1 MITGTAKHLVAQA
14 FLPVIG
20 RGNPRP
26 TCVDDYIA
34 ASQTRMSVPPIWSVF
49 LLISLITISTGAAPR
64 PNILIILADDMGYSD
79 IGCFGSEISTPN
91 LDALAKDGVRLTE
104 FYNTGRCCPTRAS
117 LMTGLYPHQAGVGHM
132 TWASEQY
139 PGYKGDLSHNTPTIA
154 EVLHTAGYSTYMCG
168 KWHITINDQPN
179 KPHENWPP
187 QRGFDRFYGTIK
199 GGGSYYDPP
208 MLVRDMKII
217 TPWADPEYKP
227 EHYYYTDALGDQAIR
242 YLTEHAEK
250 EKDKPFFM
258 YLAFTAPHWPL
269 HAPADTVEK
278 YKGKYD
284 EGYEPIRAG
293 RYNKLKELGIIDPNW
308 ALSDAPEA
316 WSAVPHK
323 KWESHNME
331 VYAAQVDRLD
341 QNVGRVVG
349 ALKKNGQLDN
359 TLILFFSDNGGC
371 AENTGRQSNA
381 KKLENAKPPK
391 RTDETPATV
400 TVPLFTRDGRPI
412 HSGPQAV
419 SGPDDSYIAYG
430 RDWANVSNTPFRMYK
445 HYNHEGGISAPF
457 IASWPKG
464 IDGHGQLEKEPA
476 HLIDI
481 MATCID
487 LSGAKFP
494 TEFNGGKTTEL
505 HGVSLIPEFH
515 GQPLNRSYPLFWEHE
530 GNRAIREG
538 KWKLVALGADGAWEL
553 YDMDTDRTELHDL
566 SKEQPDRVKEM
577 SEKWQKWAE
586 ASQVLP
592 LNPRKEAMKSGAE

>member
-1 MITGTAKHLVAQA
+1 MIRNFVSLLCFEDSDYLAAGLAPREISDRSVRS
-14 FLPVIG
+14 
-20 RGNPRP
+20 RGASP
-26 TCVDDYIA
+26 A
-34 ASQTRMSVPPIWSVF
+34 ASWVGAIVALIVF
-49 LLISLITISTGAAPR
+49 CTFAINAAPR

-79 IGCFGSEISTPN
+79 IGCFGSEIQTPN
-91 LDALAKDGVRLTE
+91 LDALAKNGVRLTQ

-132 TWASEQY
+132 TWKAEGL
-139 PGYKGDLSHNTPTIA
+139 PGYMGDLSKSTPTIA

-242 YLTEHAEK
+242 YLTEHSQQN
-250 EKDKPFFM
+250 KDKPFFM
-258 YLAFTAPHWPL
+258 YLAFTSPHWPL
-269 HAPADTVEK
+269 HAPADTIEK

-284 EGYEPIRAG
+284 GGYEPIRAA

-316 WSAVPHK
+316 WSAVKHHE
-323 KWESHNME
+323 WESHNME
-331 VYAAQVDRLD
+331 VYAAQVDRMD
-341 QNVGRVVG
+341 QNIGRVVES
-349 ALKKNGQLDN
+349 LKKNGQLDN

-371 AENTGRQSNA
+371 AENTGRFDNS
-381 KKLENAKPPK
+381 KKIAQANPPK
-391 RTDETPATV
+391 RSAETPATV
-400 TVPLFTRDGRPI
+400 TAPLFTRDGRPI
-412 HSGPQAV
+412 RSGPKVQA
-419 SGPDDSYIAYG
+419 GPDDSYIAYG

-457 IASWPKG
+457 IAYWPKG
-464 IDGHGQLEKEPA
+464 IDGHGQLEKQPA
-476 HLIDI
+476 HLIDV

-494 TEFNGGKTTEL
+494 TEFNGEKTTEL
-505 HGVSLIPEFH
+505 HGVSLMREFK
-515 GQPLNRSYPLFWEHE
+515 GESLNRPTPLFWEHE

-538 KWKLVALGADGAWEL
+538 NWKLVALGAEGAWEL
-553 YDMDTDRTELHDL
+553 YDMDKDRTELHDL
-566 SKEQPDRVKEM
+566 AKEQPDRVKEM

-592 LNPRKEAMKSGAE
+592 LNPRKDAMKSGAE